1 MGKYGGTALA
11 GECADT
17 AQGIAMHTQAAEQ
30 LEQALLHHREAIGFY
45 ELGNLKAARFH
56 AYAAHARSIFIT
68 SRINPVLSCAASS

>member
-30 LEQALLHHREAIGFY
+30 LEQALLHHREATDFT
-45 ELGNLKAARFH
+45 NSA
-56 AYAAHARSIFIT
+56 T
-68 SRINPVLSCAASS
+68 